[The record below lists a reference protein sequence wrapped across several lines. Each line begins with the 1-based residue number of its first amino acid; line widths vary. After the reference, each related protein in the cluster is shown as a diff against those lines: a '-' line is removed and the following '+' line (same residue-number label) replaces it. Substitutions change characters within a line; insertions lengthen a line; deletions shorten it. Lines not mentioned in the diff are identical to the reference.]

1 MNKEYDWYLCVY
13 CDFFRTVECRCV
25 SARGIVT
32 FCGQGAIDEDY
43 KGKEKGIFSM
53 NMLQMSTAM
62 RNEEQISRGNQ
73 YRLVIA
79 LSVPAILE
87 QLVMTLMN
95 YIDTAMVGGL
105 GYEATAA
112 IGVVAS
118 TIWLL
123 NGITGAVSI
132 GFSVQIAQYLGAGKE
147 KESRNVLCQSILFNV
162 CFGILLASVAIGV
175 GQVLPAMLGAEASIQ
190 ADAKAYFCTV
200 GFFLPF
206 SMGATMYSAILRCS
220 GNILLPSLMNVGMCV
235 LDVVFNFFLIYPTR
249 ELGGITVP
257 GAGLGVKGAA
267 FGTGLAQACVAL
279 ILLIVVIRRKG
290 PLRLKGDET
299 WRFTKLCMKNTVN
312 LSMPAALERITLSM
326 AQIVMTSIVTGMGA
340 VSVAVNYVAV
350 QTESICYLPAYGV
363 ASAATALV
371 GQSIGAK
378 RKDMAKRFAY
388 STTILGAGLVT
399 VMAVLMFAG
408 APLLT
413 GFLTNDQEVIAL
425 SIRALRIVAFSEP
438 LFAVSIV
445 VIGALRG
452 AGDSRGPF
460 LLNLCSMWGV
470 RVLSV
475 LLFARKFGIL
485 GVWGAMAAE
494 LVFRGIIFLIRL
506 LRGNWTEKNRMV
518 A

>member
-1 MNKEYDWYLCVY
+1 MD
-13 CDFFRTVECRCV
+13 
-25 SARGIVT
+25 
-32 FCGQGAIDEDY
+32 
-43 KGKEKGIFSM
+43 
-53 NMLQMSTAM
+53 MLQMSSAM
-62 RNEEQISRGNQ
+62 RNGEQISRRNQ

-105 GYEATAA
+105 GYQATAA

-118 TIWLL
+118 SIWLL
-123 NGITGAVSI
+123 NGITGAVCI

-147 KESRNVLCQSILFNV
+147 KESRNVLCQAILFNIL
-162 CFGILLASVAIGV
+162 FGVLLAVLAIGI
-175 GQVLPAMLGAEASIQ
+175 GQVLPRMLGADASIQ

-206 SMGATMYSAILRCS
+206 SMGASMYSAILRCS
-220 GNILLPSLMNVGMCV
+220 GNILLPSLMNVGMCI

-249 ELGGITVP
+249 EMGGITVP

-267 FGTGLAQACVAL
+267 LGTGLAQACVAL
-279 ILLIVVIRRKG
+279 LLLLVVVKRRG
-290 PLRLKGDET
+290 PLRLRGDET
-299 WRFTKLCMKNTVN
+299 WRFTRSCMKNTVN
-312 LSMPAALERITLSM
+312 LSMPAALERVTLSM
-326 AQIVMTSIVTGMGA
+326 AQIVMTAVVTGMGA

-371 GQSIGAK
+371 GQSIGAG

-388 STTILGAGLVT
+388 STTMLGALLVT
-399 VMAVLMFAG
+399 GMAVLMFAG
-408 APLLT
+408 APMLT
-413 GFLTNDQEVIAL
+413 GFLTTDTEVIRL
-425 SIRALRIVAFSEP
+425 STDALRIVAFSEP

-452 AGDSRGPF
+452 AGDSKGPF

-475 LLFARKFGIL
+475 LLFAHKMGIL
-485 GVWGAMAAE
+485 GVWAAMSGE
-494 LVFRGIIFLIRL
+494 LVFRGLIFLIRL
-506 LRGNWTEKNRMV
+506 LRGKWTEKNTML